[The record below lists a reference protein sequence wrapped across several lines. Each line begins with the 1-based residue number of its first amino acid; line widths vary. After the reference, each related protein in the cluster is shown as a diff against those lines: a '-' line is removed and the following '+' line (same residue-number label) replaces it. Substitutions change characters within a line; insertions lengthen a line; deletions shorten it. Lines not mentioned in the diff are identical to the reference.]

1 MPINTG
7 TGSATIRLDS
17 IGAVTRHSGAIEA
30 AQSTPRDGFGTWVG
44 QAAVARSSIPVA
56 PRLYAVPKPTVR
68 SSNRQD
74 ECFSQPC
81 PWLIDVLR
89 GRLLSVD

>member
-1 MPINTG
+1 MVHHAAIMAPGMPINTG

-44 QAAVARSSIPVA
+44 QAAVARRPSRWRHGFTLFPNQLSEA
-56 PRLYAVPKPTVR
+56 ATARMNAFL
-68 SSNRQD
+68 N
-74 ECFSQPC
+74 
-81 PWLIDVLR
+81 LVL
-89 GRLLSVD
+89 G